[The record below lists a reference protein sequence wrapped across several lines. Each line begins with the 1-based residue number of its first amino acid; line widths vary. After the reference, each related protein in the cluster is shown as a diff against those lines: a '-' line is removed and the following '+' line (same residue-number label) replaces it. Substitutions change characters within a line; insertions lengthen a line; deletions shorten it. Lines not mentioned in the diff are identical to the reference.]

1 MATNVTTLPFKVGAA
16 TYAGIV
22 MKRWLKLWWPVVA
35 LVPGAAFAVAMMR
48 DDADWAL
55 LALVLLCL
63 VDPPAMIIVYYCH
76 ALDSAVRFNLPR
88 HTIDCDGTTLTVTYL
103 PAESDSSDKS
113 GSSEKAKGSEKAER
127 SGLTV
132 NSDSIDHSKPS
143 AKVDQPPAP
152 PVTIPLAS
160 LHGISY
166 PSGAI
171 ALHLDPGRCPA
182 MILIP
187 YTAFADREHLR
198 NFSRLLSYVKK
209 ES

>member
-35 LVPGAAFAVAMMR
+35 LLPGAAFAVAMMR
-48 DDADWAL
+48 DDAHWAL

-63 VDPPAMIIVYYCH
+63 VVHPAMIIVYYCH

-88 HTIDCDGTTLTVTYL
+88 HTIDCDGTNLTVTYL
-103 PAESDSSDKS
+103 PVESDCSDKS
-113 GSSEKAKGSEKAER
+113 ESSESTESSR
-127 SGLTV
+127 LSD
-132 NSDSIDHSKPS
+132 NSDSIDHSEPY
-143 AKVDQPPAP
+143 AKVDHPPAP

-166 PSGAI
+166 PSGTI

-187 YTAFADREHLR
+187 YTAFADSEHLR
-198 NFSRLLSYVKK
+198 NFSRLLSYVKEK
-209 ES
+209 S